1 MSDPSRQPLNHH
13 FDVSSAITQSL
24 AAQAE
29 LPCEEVAA
37 LLPLVADGAINAESD
52 PALFAHLARCC
63 DCQEAL
69 ASHDVVT
76 IALEYTSPSAS
87 VMARSRQAPIRH
99 VFLPWPAGL
108 AASLAVAAGLWMWVS
123 ASQNVQSAPQTSMT
137 QVVQVMS
144 SDGNPLYVVVEG
156 EQVTVIDPRNI
167 DGKAAVSQSQVQ
179 PVKFVKPTH

>member
-1 MSDPSRQPLNHH
+1 VSDPSRQPSSHDAH
-13 FDVSSAITQSL
+13 ASAIQPSATPG
-24 AAQAE
+24 E

-69 ASHDVVT
+69 ASHDAVT
-76 IALEYTSPSAS
+76 IALEFTSPSAS
-87 VMARSRQAPIRH
+87 VLARSRQAPIRH
-99 VFLPWPAGL
+99 VFLPWPAAL
-108 AASLAVAAGLWMWVS
+108 AASLAVAAGLWMWLS
-123 ASQNVQSAPQTSMT
+123 APQNAQTAPQTSMT